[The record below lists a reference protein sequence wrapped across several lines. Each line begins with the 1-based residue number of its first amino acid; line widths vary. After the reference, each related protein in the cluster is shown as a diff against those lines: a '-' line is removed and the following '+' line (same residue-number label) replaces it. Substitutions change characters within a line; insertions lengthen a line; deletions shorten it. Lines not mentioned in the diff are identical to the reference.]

1 VLTRRQVLAGVASLV
16 GSGVGLGGY
25 ALLEPYRLTI
35 TRWRVSPRNWPRGFK
50 LTIALIAD
58 LHACEPWMS
67 VDRIRHIVAS
77 TNDLAPDAVLLLGDF
92 VAGDRMMRYSRHV
105 AMADWAAPLGELEAP
120 LGVHA
125 VLGNHDWWEDDAL
138 QKSRKGSPRARTV
151 LEDVGIP
158 VYENDAVR
166 VAKAGQGVWI
176 AGLGD
181 QWAYVNAWPRHGR
194 PLYEGV
200 HDLEATLCRVTDDA
214 PVILMAHE
222 PDVFPEVPDRVAL
235 TVSGHTHG
243 GQVRLLGYAP
253 VVTSCFGQRYAYG
266 HLVEN
271 DRHLVVSG
279 GLGVSRIPVRFGV
292 PPEIVLVELHA

>member
-1 VLTRRQVLAGVASLV
+1 
-16 GSGVGLGGY
+16 
-25 ALLEPYRLTI
+25 
-35 TRWRVSPRNWPRGFK
+35 
-50 LTIALIAD
+50 
-58 LHACEPWMS
+58 
-67 VDRIRHIVAS
+67 
-77 TNDLAPDAVLLLGDF
+77 
-92 VAGDRMMRYSRHV
+92 
-105 AMADWAAPLGELEAP
+105 
-120 LGVHA
+120 

-214 PVILMAHE
+214 PVILMAHK